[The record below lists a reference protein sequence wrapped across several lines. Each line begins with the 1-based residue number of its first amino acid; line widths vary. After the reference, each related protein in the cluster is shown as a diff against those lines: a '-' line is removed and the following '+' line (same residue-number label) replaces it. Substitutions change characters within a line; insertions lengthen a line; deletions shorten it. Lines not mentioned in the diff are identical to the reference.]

1 MQQCPFE
8 SMGRSCGDLPG
19 SDVAIFRDD
28 RPYPDRVDESRL
40 ATLRERTTMKLKT
53 EPAREL
59 DGREMLVSTAGPL
72 DELQSRQLRVIDEAL
87 RRFVPR
93 RLVSSSE
100 AVDLLLDV
108 RSALVFD
115 SALAALLDEL
125 QKR

>member
-1 MQQCPFE
+1 
-8 SMGRSCGDLPG
+8 
-19 SDVAIFRDD
+19 
-28 RPYPDRVDESRL
+28 
-40 ATLRERTTMKLKT
+40 
-53 EPAREL
+53 
-59 DGREMLVSTAGPL
+59 MLVSTAGPL